1 MFLMADNMQSRQH
14 RQENAVQE
22 TTHACPSPDRDP
34 AQDEPT
40 SESITRAWAAQQRER
55 ATFTELTGVRVGI
68 DGRILRRRAVP
79 DTHAR
84 MH

>member
-1 MFLMADNMQSRQH
+1 MADNMHACRAY

-22 TTHACPSPDRDP
+22 TIHACPSTDRRDP
-34 AQDEPT
+34 AEYEPT

-55 ATFTELTGVRVGI
+55 ATFTELTGVGVDI
-68 DGRILRRRAVP
+68 DGRILRRRTVP

-84 MH
+84 VH